1 MKKLIVFLAIV
12 FLFSGFFA
20 FAAETTTT
28 AQDLSVA
35 SPTVLP
41 SSPFYFLKEWGR
53 DIQTA
58 FTVDPVKKAE
68 LKLKFANEKL
78 VEAEKVSETEDATA
92 INTALDN
99 YQKEVEE
106 AVEDVSNLTKDNPNS
121 EKLLARIAE
130 NSISH
135 QEVLDKIAE
144 NKTEVQ
150 DKVNQVKEKV
160 TGELA
165 SGTFS
170 LASTEKAKEAIQN
183 AVEKSTTQASEAVK
197 ALSNLGNSSSEEAK
211 KTIIEIENSII
222 STNLS
227 DINLTDEEKKKLEEY
242 LSLLEETN
250 EYKEIVLEDLAQ
262 KIVSGNEE
270 IFSALGSLSD
280 EDTTKLKEYAQSLLS
295 EKDINLGNII
305 SGINS
310 LDISTE
316 AKKIIDV
323 IKDEVSNNQE
333 IKEAICTMIYDPVCG
348 EDGKTYGNEC
358 VLNNSG
364 IKLKAKGECEKD
376 SSSTITVGLANPAS
390 TFCVKNGYT
399 LEIRTDDNGGQYGVC
414 VFGDGVECDEWK
426 FYRKECGEKY
436 IK

>member
-12 FLFSGFFA
+12 FLFSGFSA
-20 FAAETTTT
+20 FAAETSTT
-28 AQDLSVA
+28 AQDLGVA

-53 DIQTA
+53 DIQTV
-58 FTVDPVKKAE
+58 FTIDPVKKAE

-78 VEAEKVSETEDATA
+78 VEAEKVSETEDTAA
-92 INTALDN
+92 INNALDN

-106 AVEDVSNLTKDNPNS
+106 AIQDVTNLTKDNPNS
-121 EKLLARIAE
+121 EKLLAKVAE
-130 NSISH
+130 NSINH
-135 QEVLDKIAE
+135 QEVLNKIAE

-150 DKVNQVKEKV
+150 DKISQVKEKV

-170 LASTEKAKEAIQN
+170 LASAEKAKEAIQK
-183 AVEKSTTQASEAVK
+183 AVEKSTTQASETIE
-197 ALSNLGNSSSEEAK
+197 ALNNIEKSSSEEAK
-211 KTIIEIENSII
+211 KTIVEIENNII
-222 STNLS
+222 SINLN
-227 DINLTDEEKKKLEEY
+227 DINLTSEEKKKLEGY
-242 LSLLEETN
+242 LSLLKETN
-250 EYKEIVLEDLAQ
+250 EYKEIALEDIAQ
-262 KIVSGNEE
+262 KIVSGNEG
-270 IFSALGSLSD
+270 IFSTLGTVSD
-280 EDTTKLKEYAQSLLS
+280 EDMAKLKEYAQSLLS
-295 EKDINLGNII
+295 EKDINLGNVI

-323 IKDEVSNNQE
+323 IKDEISNNQE

-348 EDGKTYGNEC
+348 EDGKTYSNEC

-364 IKLKAKGECEKD
+364 IKLKAKGECD
-376 SSSTITVGLANPAS
+376 SSSTTVGLANPAS

-399 LEIRTDDNGGQYGVC
+399 LEIRTDNDGGQYGVC